1 MLSLMKKTI
10 LVVEN
15 NETLTEIYD
24 LALTK
29 AGFNVVVT
37 NDGTSALD
45 YLTSKTPDL
54 VILDLKLPDIDGLK
68 ILEEIKKLS
77 RELPIILCTAKDKQ
91 KVQYEIESMK
101 IIDHLVKPV
110 VLKNLIEEIK
120 SVLVVNEKKEY

>member
-1 MLSLMKKTI
+1 MKKTI
-10 LVVEN
+10 LIVEN

-29 AGFNVVVT
+29 AGFNVVIT

-45 YLTSKTPDL
+45 YLASKTPDL

-77 RELPIILCTAKDKQ
+77 RELPVILCTARDKQ
-91 KVQYEIESMK
+91 TIQHEVESVKVVDY
-101 IIDHLVKPV
+101 LTKPV
-110 VLKNLIEEIK
+110 IFKNLVAKIK
-120 SVLVVNEKKEY
+120 EVLGS